1 MSLRNQSLVSEVQLN
16 LDLAAEELSYEEDHS
31 YEEDELLNLL
41 CEILEEEFCHKPE
54 DCLEVMEGNAIYC
67 LDSTREIELR
77 ERYEAEQLNEG
88 YPEVSELSLSEL
100 ESLSQSYFESPKYY
114 PLDEQE
120 VMPNHVTGFIQIY
133 SGEKFTASG
142 EMQQVWKS
150 IDKKVIVKVSD
161 LMEPEAL
168 IVMME
173 NTGIKWGSI
182 FRVIFYG
189 NPLVEVIG
197 SRFYNSKESRE
208 LLPLTDQH
216 PNILLALPDY
226 EETEAY
232 SESIFDWLEKEFDD
246 AILYGTTPEISRVT
260 SGHHEL
266 TAIRLEE
273 VYLEEAEVRN
283 QIGIMKR
290 ERISTTKK
298 NEFIKTY
305 SAARSFINGVN
316 QGEVT
321 IDKIY
326 TLDLK
331 TLEEILFLC
340 SKSFERIND
349 PLIYAQ
355 VKSYATKLKV
365 NNFQATDSNA
375 LMVIQRINGGHPI
388 EAHLLSLKDLEA
400 IFGILW
406 SNIGIRINPEH
417 KEAYFDLKER
427 LRLLRAKSRSPF
439 QGKGR

>member
-1 MSLRNQSLVSEVQLN
+1 
-16 LDLAAEELSYEEDHS
+16 
-31 YEEDELLNLL
+31 
-41 CEILEEEFCHKPE
+41 
-54 DCLEVMEGNAIYC
+54 
-67 LDSTREIELR
+67 
-77 ERYEAEQLNEG
+77 
-88 YPEVSELSLSEL
+88 
-100 ESLSQSYFESPKYY
+100 
-114 PLDEQE
+114 
-120 VMPNHVTGFIQIY
+120 
-133 SGEKFTASG
+133 
-142 EMQQVWKS
+142 
-150 IDKKVIVKVSD
+150 
-161 LMEPEAL
+161 
-168 IVMME
+168 
-173 NTGIKWGSI
+173 
-182 FRVIFYG
+182 
-189 NPLVEVIG
+189 VEVIG
-197 SRFYNSKESRE
+197 SRFYNPEEARE

-232 SESIFDWLEKEFDD
+232 SESIFEWLEKEFDD
-246 AILYGTTPEISRVT
+246 AILYGNTPEISRVT

-290 ERISTTKK
+290 ERISTSKK

-340 SKSFERIND
+340 SKSFERIID

-375 LMVIQRINGGHPI
+375 LMVIQRINGGQPI
-388 EAHLLSLKDLEA
+388 EAHLLSLNGE
-400 IFGILW
+400 
-406 SNIGIRINPEH
+406 
-417 KEAYFDLKER
+417 
-427 LRLLRAKSRSPF
+427 
-439 QGKGR
+439 